1 MPAVPISVSRLD
13 EIESSFTSGTISNDD
28 IRLLISTC
36 RAFLGS
42 EPNCNG
48 IEPTWIASTPNSS
61 RGRIR
66 TNGPVRIFCDGAC
79 SGNPGPGGWSAII
92 IVDGIPKELRGG
104 DRYSTNNKMEMNAAI
119 RALETLEQPTVV
131 TVTTDSRYVVDG
143 ITKWI
148 FNWKKNGWKSAD
160 KKPVKNQDLWL
171 RLDELNRRHKITW
184 EWTRGHSGHPENDR
198 CDELARLAIAE
209 IQ

>member
-1 MPAVPISVSRLD
+1 
-13 EIESSFTSGTISNDD
+13 
-28 IRLLISTC
+28 
-36 RAFLGS
+36 
-42 EPNCNG
+42 
-48 IEPTWIASTPNSS
+48 
-61 RGRIR
+61 
-66 TNGPVRIFCDGAC
+66 
-79 SGNPGPGGWSAII
+79 
-92 IVDGIPKELRGG
+92 VDGIPKELRGG